1 MRSVIIVGPD
11 HQNTLGVIR
20 AVGKEG
26 YLVNLLI
33 YSDGQHEC
41 KCKFSSFVKGQYINC
56 PESEKVVV
64 ENI

>member
-41 KCKFSSFVKGQYINC
+41 KCKFSCIL
-56 PESEKVVV
+56 
-64 ENI
+64 